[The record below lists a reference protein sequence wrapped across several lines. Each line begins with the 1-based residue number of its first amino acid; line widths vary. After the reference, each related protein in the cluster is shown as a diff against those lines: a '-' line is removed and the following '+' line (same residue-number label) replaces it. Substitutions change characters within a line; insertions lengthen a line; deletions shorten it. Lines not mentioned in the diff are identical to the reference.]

1 MTAPSLD
8 TGYFDRLYA
17 ADADPWRFETS
28 AYEQAKYADTIAA
41 LPRQRYTHGVE
52 IGCSIGVLTEQL
64 AARCD
69 QLLGVD
75 VAAAALAT
83 ARRRCARLDH
93 VDFALLALPSQRRD
107 GQFDLIM
114 LSEVLYYFDP
124 PTIAAVADA
133 VIAMAA
139 PGADIVLVHWLGPTP
154 DYPMT
159 GDAAVAAFL
168 AAIGPRADLM
178 KQHRHADYRFDCL
191 RCAEALS
198 PAGD

>member
-17 ADADPWRFETS
+17 ADPDPWKFETS
-28 AYEQAKYADTIAA
+28 AYEQAKYADTLAA

-69 QLLGVD
+69 HLLGVD
-75 VAAAALAT
+75 VAASALAS
-83 ARRRCARLDH
+83 ARRRCARLDN
-93 VDFALLALPSQRRD
+93 VDFALLPLPSQKPD

-114 LSEVLYYFDP
+114 LSEVLYYFNP

-168 AAIGPRADLM
+168 AAIGPRADIM
-178 KQHRHADYRFDCL
+178 MQHRHAEYRLDRLC
-191 RCAEALS
+191 CA
-198 PAGD
+198 